1 MGSVPTRG
9 TSALGGQV
17 SCCGMLRGGAGS
29 ELFHHLAGKIRCP
42 TLGWSRS
49 QQDHRRALFCHL
61 ASTSSPLQGRARER
75 RERSEAMRGAV
86 ARLALD
92 VLQPPGRWSSVELI
106 ESR

>member
-1 MGSVPTRG
+1 MRWAGRSHAAGG
-9 TSALGGQV
+9 T
-17 SCCGMLRGGAGS
+17 GS

-42 TLGWSRS
+42 TVGWSHS
-49 QQDHRRALFCHL
+49 QQEHRRALFCHL
-61 ASTSSPLQGRARER
+61 VSATSPLQGRAHEW

-92 VLQPPGRWSSVELI
+92 VLHPPGRWSSVELI